1 MTTPSY
7 LIRAIFGSAK

>member
-7 LIRAIFGSAK
+7 VNVRKIQ